1 MTSPP
6 TRKHPPPDYAG
17 ALRAD
22 TLASLRAEMDR
33 TGKCPVRNRGGAHQI
48 LGVAAG

>member
-6 TRKHPPPDYAG
+6 TRKNTPPDYAS

-22 TLASLRAEMDR
+22 TLASLRTEMDR
-33 TGKCPVRNRGGAHQI
+33 TGKCPVCNRGGKRR
-48 LGVAAG
+48 